1 LTAFLTS
8 THFFFFLPLC
18 IPCSSISSHG
28 NILLTASSLYRG
40 RGIEDIY

>member
-8 THFFFFLPLC
+8 THSFFLPLC

-28 NILLTASSLYRG
+28 NILLTASSLCRG

>member
-8 THFFFFLPLC
+8 TLFFLPLC

-28 NILLTASSLYRG
+28 NILLTASSLCRG